1 MDTTIVTPLAYLVS
15 AVLFVSGI
23 KKLSSPATAR
33 SGNTRASLAMLV
45 AIVATLLDRQ
55 ILDWTTV
62 AAAVIAGAVIGG
74 ILARWIQMTAMP
86 QLVAMFNGFGGAASA
101 AVAAAEFIR
110 VGGGGAALEAGD
122 GATIVLSTLIG
133 AVTFSGSLVAFG
145 KLQGIVTGKPL
156 TFPLQKTLNAL
167 LFLGIIVIGMS
178 LAGLDVGTSL
188 LQVFQVNALDMGGTL
203 FVALVAGAL
212 ILGILL
218 VIPIGGA
225 DMPVVVSLL
234 NSYSGLAA
242 AATGFVLGNMILIIA
257 GALVGASG
265 LILTQLMCKAM
276 NRSLGNVA
284 FGAFGTDGPKARVKA
299 GERPVR
305 DVDAQQAAMI
315 LAYAG
320 SVAVVPGYGLAVA
333 QAQHELKKVCD
344 LLEER
349 GVTVRF
355 GVHPVAGRMP
365 GHMNVLLA
373 EADVSYDKLLDL
385 EEINAEFD
393 STDVVLIVGANDVVN
408 PAARDPDSVIAGMPI
423 LDVDRARNVIV
434 MKRSLSPGFAGIDN
448 DLFYMDHTLMF
459 FGDAKQAMTDL
470 VKEVREA

>member
-1 MDTTIVTPLAYLVS
+1 MDTNIIAQVAYLVS

-23 KKLSSPATAR
+23 KQLSSPATAR
-33 SGNTRASLAMLV
+33 SGNVRASVAMLL
-45 AIVATLLDRQ
+45 AIAVTLLDNR

-62 AAAVIAGAVIGG
+62 AAGVVAGALIGAF
-74 ILARWIQMTAMP
+74 LARTIRMTAMP
-86 QLVAMFNGFGGAASA
+86 QLVAVFNGFGGGASA
-101 AVAAAEFIR
+101 AVAAAEFVR
-110 VGGGGAALEAGD
+110 VGGSAPGPGPGV
-122 GATIVLSTLIG
+122 GVTIVLSTLIG
-133 AVTFSGSLVAFG
+133 AVTFSGSLIAFG
-145 KLQGIVTGKPL
+145 KLQGVVTGRPV

-167 LFLGIIVIGMS
+167 LFLGVLLVGAWLAHAGIGS
-178 LAGLDVGTSL
+178 AAPFWFRPIATE
-188 LQVFQVNALDMGGTL
+188 MGHTL
-203 FVALVAGAL
+203 FLALVAGAL
-212 ILGILL
+212 ILGVLL
-218 VIPIGGA
+218 VVPIGGA

-242 AATGFVLGNMILIIA
+242 AATGFVLGNMMLIIA
-257 GALVGASG
+257 GSLVGAAG
-265 LILTQLMCKAM
+265 LILTQLMCRAM

-284 FGAFGTDGPKARVKA
+284 FGAFGTDGPAIRART

-305 DVDAQQAAMI
+305 DVDAEQAAMV

-333 QAQHELKKVCD
+333 QAQHELRKVCD

-349 GVTVRF
+349 GVRVRF

-385 EEINAEFD
+385 DDINAEFGT
-393 STDVVLIVGANDVVN
+393 TDVVLVVGANDVVN
-408 PAARDPDSVIAGMPI
+408 PAARNPDSVIAGMPI
-423 LDVDRARNVIV
+423 LDVDKARTVIV

-448 DLFYMDHTLMF
+448 DLFYLDNTLMF
-459 FGDAKQAMTDL
+459 FGDAREQMSEL
-470 VKEVREA
+470 VREVREA

>member
-1 MDTTIVTPLAYLVS
+1 MESIAQIAYLIS

-33 SGNTRASLAMLV
+33 SGNARASMAMLV
-45 AIVATLLDRQ
+45 AIVTVLLDSR

-62 AAAVIAGAVIGG
+62 AAAVIAGAVVGG
-74 ILARWIQMTAMP
+74 VLARTIQMTAMP
-86 QLVAMFNGFGGAASA
+86 QLVAVFNGFGGAASA
-101 AVAAAEFIR
+101 AVAAAEFVR
-110 VGGGGAALEAGD
+110 VEGSGTSLGLGD
-122 GATIVLSTLIG
+122 GVTIVLSTLIG
-133 AVTFSGSLVAFG
+133 AVTFSGSLIAFG
-145 KLQGIVTGKPL
+145 KLQGVVTGRPV

-167 LFLGIIVIGMS
+167 LFVGIVVVGAS
-178 LAGLDVGTSL
+178 LADAGIGGAVAPLFGAT
-188 LQVFQVNALDMGGTL
+188 ALDMGSPF
-203 FVALVAGAL
+203 FVALVVAAL
-212 ILGILL
+212 VLGVLL

-242 AATGFVLGNMILIIA
+242 AATGFVLGNWILIIA

-284 FGAFGTDGPKARVKA
+284 FGAFGTEGQKARVKT

-305 DVDAQQAAMI
+305 DVDAEQAAMI
-315 LAYAG
+315 LAYSG

-344 LLEER
+344 LLEDR

-385 EEINAEFD
+385 DDINAEFD

-423 LDVDRARNVIV
+423 LDVDKARTVIV

-448 DLFYMDHTLMF
+448 DLFYMENTLMF
-459 FGDAKQAMTDL
+459 FGDAKDQMSEL
-470 VKEVREA
+470 VREMREA